1 MCRKITS
8 HWKPFFSKK
17 MAAAASFSYKIGSGG
32 KDFATLL
39 ADVLTWSGYWAECN
53 ISFQTI
59 IFAVL
64 IVLLGIAQLNNI

>member
-1 MCRKITS
+1 MKKNHINLFTPSLFTS
-8 HWKPFFSKK
+8 SI
-17 MAAAASFSYKIGSGG
+17 YKIIYAALF
-32 KDFATLL
+32 KD
-39 ADVLTWSGYWAECN
+39 YRN

>member
-1 MCRKITS
+1 MEKFSQPADENGHFLLPAFNTRYLIPNDHFS
-8 HWKPFFSKK
+8 H
-17 MAAAASFSYKIGSGG
+17 
-32 KDFATLL
+32 
-39 ADVLTWSGYWAECN
+39 AECN